1 MFCDSVLS
9 SSITANISKT
19 TAQVNIAQTKFE
31 TALQVSVLIWVLVLW
46 DGVVKRLLVKSK
58 EAVGNSW
65 TVLKVTLG
73 KKISSQ
79 SLNEVH
85 IYQLQPKSA
94 TKKVIFF
101 IIYFCLCFESAS
113 RIANGE
119 RSRRSAAR

>member
-58 EAVGNSW
+58 ETVGNSW

-73 KKISSQ
+73 KKYHH
-79 SLNEVH
+79 NH
-85 IYQLQPKSA
+85 
-94 TKKVIFF
+94 
-101 IIYFCLCFESAS
+101 
-113 RIANGE
+113 
-119 RSRRSAAR
+119 